1 MNFSNRYIVLFAA
14 SLCLALSLV
23 VSTVAVSLKDIQ
35 DANKLLDK
43 QTMVLRVAGLI
54 EREDQPTSEEVATYF
69 ETIDTMVVDT
79 NTGELTAYDPNT
91 MKVDPRK
98 DAKAKELNKDAEGE
112 WAKRAAIKTI
122 SEKQLIYLVRTP
134 GKECV
139 VFPIYGNG
147 LWSTLYGFFCL
158 KPALDEVVGIIYY
171 EQKETAGLGGE
182 VENPRWLAQW
192 PGKKGLTADGDLL
205 VEVVKNGKVVD
216 STTQVDG
223 ISGSTITSLAV
234 TYMLEFWF
242 SEQAYGKALDNIRQA
257 IN

>member
-1 MNFSNRYIVLFAA
+1 LNFSNRYIVLFAA
-14 SLCLALSLV
+14 GLCLVLSLV
-23 VSTVAVSLKDIQ
+23 VSAVAVTLKDTQ

-43 QTMVLRVAGLI
+43 QTMVLRVAGLV
-54 EREDQPTSEEVATYF
+54 EAGEHPTLEEVAKYF
-69 ETIDTMVVDT
+69 ETIDTMVVET
-79 NTGELTAYDPNT
+79 TTGALSPFDPST
-91 MKVDPRK
+91 MKIDPRK
-98 DAKAKELNKDAEGE
+98 DAKSKSLSKSVSGE
-112 WAKRAAIKTI
+112 WAKKASIKSI

-192 PGKKGLTADGDLL
+192 PGKRALSQDGELL

-216 STTQVDG
+216 SSTQIDG
-223 ISGSTITSLAV
+223 ISGATITSVAV
-234 TYMLEFWF
+234 TFMLEFWF
-242 SEQAYGKALDNIRQA
+242 GEQAYGVALDNIRQA
-257 IN
+257 IR